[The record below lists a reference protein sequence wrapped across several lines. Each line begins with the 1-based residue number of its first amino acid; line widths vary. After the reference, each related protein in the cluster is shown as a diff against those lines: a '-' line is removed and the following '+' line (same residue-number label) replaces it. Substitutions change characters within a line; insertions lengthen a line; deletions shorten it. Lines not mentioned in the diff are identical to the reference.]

1 VGMISAAE
9 TDERLGRMEKPKF
22 AEILADLIQNPPGGE
37 PLNWLKIAI
46 YRLGGPAEAAKVLGV
61 RRQAVYVWLKV
72 GLTGVRGL
80 PYREVERIAKLS
92 RIPIDLIGN
101 CGSENEPGAKK
112 PTEKRPLRSV
122 KRDSGH

>member
-1 VGMISAAE
+1 MGMISAAE

-80 PYREVERIAKLS
+80 PYREVERISKLS
-92 RIPIDLIGN
+92 RIRL
-101 CGSENEPGAKK
+101 
-112 PTEKRPLRSV
+112 T
-122 KRDSGH
+122 